1 MEGEYNITFGKEG
14 SEGELNHAKKGD
26 FVFIPKGV
34 EHKYQSGPA
43 GGRVLVISPAGLEKY
58 FAEVADI
65 LKANGGSGGTI
76 TWEGEKEI
84 AHKYDKTSLKV

>member
-1 MEGEYNITFGKEG
+1 M
-14 SEGELNHAKKGD
+14 
-26 FVFIPKGV
+26 
-34 EHKYQSGPA
+34 
-43 GGRVLVISPAGLEKY
+43 LVISPAGLEKY

-84 AHKYDKTSLKV
+84 AHKYGQDFLESLKHWRGQ